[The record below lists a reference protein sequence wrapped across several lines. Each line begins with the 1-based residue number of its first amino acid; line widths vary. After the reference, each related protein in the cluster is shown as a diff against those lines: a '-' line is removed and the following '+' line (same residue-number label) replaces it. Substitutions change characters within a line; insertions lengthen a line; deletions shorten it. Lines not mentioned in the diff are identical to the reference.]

1 MKFPQTI
8 QLDASDQY
16 IFDNAARP
24 GEWAVSGAFAFAGG
38 DVDPGALDGADEI
51 AFASAF
57 MGTKS
62 FGWSTFVVVK
72 EIPPESYAAVIADL
86 ADHFL
91 AHYNAPDR
99 DRALAAARQEAEF
112 AASLCEHPL
121 NTLLGI
127 ERSLGD
133 DGITEQFR
141 TIVGRDES
149 AHGPAWELVED
160 DGH

>member
-24 GEWAVSGAFAFAGG
+24 GEWAVSGAFAFAGEAI
-38 DVDPGALDGADEI
+38 DPATLDGADEI
-51 AFASAF
+51 AFATAF
-57 MGTKS
+57 MGTRS

-72 EIPPESYAAVIADL
+72 DISPEAFDAVVAAL

-91 AHYNAPDR
+91 SHYSAPDR
-99 DRALAAARQEAEF
+99 AAAMAAAREEAEF
-112 AASLCEHPL
+112 AASLCEHPV
-121 NTLLGI
+121 NTLLGL

-141 TIVGRDES
+141 SIVGQDES
-149 AHGPAWELVED
+149 AHGPAWEQVED
-160 DGH
+160 DG

>member
-24 GEWAVSGAFAFAGG
+24 GEWAVSGAFAFAGE
-38 DVDPGALDGADEI
+38 DTDPGALDGADEI
-51 AFASAF
+51 AFATAF

-72 EIPPESYAAVIADL
+72 KISPDAFTAVVAAL
-86 ADHFL
+86 ADYFVT
-91 AHYNAPDR
+91 HYNAPNR
-99 DRALAAARQEAEF
+99 EVAMEAARQEAEF
-112 AASLCEHPL
+112 AASLCEHPV
-121 NTLLGI
+121 NTLLGV
-127 ERSLGD
+127 ERALGD

-141 TIVGRDES
+141 SIVGRNES

-160 DGH
+160 DG

>member
-16 IFDNAARP
+16 IFDNVAQP
-24 GEWAVSGAFAFAGG
+24 GEWAVSGAFAFAGD
-38 DVDPGALDGADEI
+38 DVDPNALDGADEI
-51 AFASAF
+51 AFATAF
-57 MGTKS
+57 MGCDS
-62 FGWSTFVVVK
+62 FGWSTVVVVK
-72 EIPPESYAAVIADL
+72 EISNEGYQAVVAAL

-91 AHYNAPDR
+91 THYSAPNR
-99 DRALAAARQEAEF
+99 QIALAAAAEEAEF
-112 AASLCEHPL
+112 AASLCLHPI

-141 TIVGRDES
+141 IIAGQDES
-149 AHGPAWELVED
+149 AHGTAWDANKTER
-160 DGH
+160 